1 MTTQAG
7 RDSDPGDPNA
17 AATPVGRDAVAA
29 AVLSAAADL
38 YAERG
43 PAATSIRDVAERAGV
58 NHGLVFRHFGA
69 KDALVAAVL
78 NHLAAES
85 ESAIG
90 DAGAGAGG
98 ADPRL
103 RRHWIVLA
111 RCLLDGYPVGAMQD
125 RFPVVSRLIEQ
136 TPRAGRADGAL
147 ALDVAHAVAFRLG
160 WELFAPF
167 LRAAA
172 GLDALSEDE
181 LDAAVD
187 ERVRR
192 LLLAG
197 GD

>member
-1 MTTQAG
+1 M
-7 RDSDPGDPNA
+7 
-17 AATPVGRDAVAA
+17 GRDAVAA
-29 AVLSAAADL
+29 AVLSAATEL

-78 NHLAAES
+78 NHLATES
-85 ESAIG
+85 EAAMA
-90 DAGAGAGG
+90 DPTD

-103 RRHWIVLA
+103 RRHRIVLA
-111 RCLLDGYPVGAMQD
+111 RCLLDGYPVDRLQE
-125 RFPVVSRLIEQ
+125 RFPVVNRLIEQ
-136 TPRAGRADGAL
+136 APAAGRDPATL

-172 GLDALSEDE
+172 GLSGLSATE

-187 ERVRR
+187 EQVRR
-192 LLLAG
+192 FLTAG
-197 GD
+197 HG